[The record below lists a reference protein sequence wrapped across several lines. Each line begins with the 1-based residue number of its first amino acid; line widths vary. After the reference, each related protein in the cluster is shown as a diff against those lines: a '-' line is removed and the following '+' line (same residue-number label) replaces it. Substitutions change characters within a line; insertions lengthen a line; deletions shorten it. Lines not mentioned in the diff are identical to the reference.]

1 MCDTAGSVKAWVF
14 RSWWLRLLELRNAE
28 ASDEAHQ
35 LLLVLDEIGRQVDA
49 TRPYAEAPAAGRTE
63 LGSLLDPSFD
73 WSHGEITMSREVIT
87 RVVELTGISEI

>member
-1 MCDTAGSVKAWVF
+1 MSATARPVKAWVF
-14 RSWWLRLLELRNAE
+14 RSWWLRFLELRNAE

-49 TRPYAEAPAAGRTE
+49 TRPYAAAPAAGRTE
-63 LGSLLDPSFD
+63 LGSLLDPTFD
-73 WSHGEITMSREVIT
+73 WSRGDITMSREVIA